1 LLCARQRRRF
11 GYRRIHTLLER
22 EDWQTN
28 VERVYEQTAQDQSAW
43 ELTLTCLVA
52 SDVMPSEKRNFIRY
66 CPLR

>member
-11 GYRRIHTLLER
+11 GYRRIHTLLEG

-43 ELTLTCLVA
+43 
-52 SDVMPSEKRNFIRY
+52 
-66 CPLR
+66 